1 MSNAKSVE
9 ERLSV
14 LEMEKKQ
21 INKRLEGVE
30 GDIGNIEDDNK
41 ATNEILTILKEQAKY
56 NEKQSQQFMEQLHK
70 QDEKDDKFLEAI
82 TEINAN
88 ITSLNQGF
96 DGVKKDVSQVFDRV
110 GKLEENG
117 TININK
123 LIKRIVWVAVPTLIV
138 TGILIFIGW
147 K

>member
-96 DGVKKDVSQVFDRV
+96 DGVKKTYPKYLTV
-110 GKLEENG
+110 
-117 TININK
+117 
-123 LIKRIVWVAVPTLIV
+123 
-138 TGILIFIGW
+138 
-147 K
+147 

>member
-1 MSNAKSVE
+1 LKWRKNKSIN
-9 ERLSV
+9 V
-14 LEMEKKQ
+14 L
-21 INKRLEGVE
+21 
-30 GDIGNIEDDNK
+30 
-41 ATNEILTILKEQAKY
+41 
-56 NEKQSQQFMEQLHK
+56 
-70 QDEKDDKFLEAI
+70 FLEAI